1 MNFLEES
8 RKMKEYPAIIGKKPK
23 DYTEE
28 DIEEAISYLLENKT
42 LKEIRKFQVLNYK
55 QCQFAYNKNNEEA
68 LKNLQRMGD
77 IYVSVVD
84 KMSFKD

>member
-1 MNFLEES
+1 
-8 RKMKEYPAIIGKKPK
+8 MKEYPAIMGKKPK

-55 QCQFAYNKNNEEA
+55 QCQFAYNNNNEEA

>member
-1 MNFLEES
+1 
-8 RKMKEYPAIIGKKPK
+8 MKEYPAIIGKKPK

-28 DIEEAISYLLENKT
+28 DIEEAILYLFKNKT

-55 QCQFAYNKNNEEA
+55 QCQLAYNQNNEEA

-77 IYVSVVD
+77 IYTSVVD
-84 KMSFKD
+84 RISFKGE